1 MQSKEGITDATGVIA
16 DSAEQAALRVTRF
29 FETFGPNDLGHI
41 KDYYCKD
48 ALFKDPFNE
57 VQGVDAIAKIFSHMF
72 DALNQPRF
80 VITQKVQQGA
90 HCFVTWDFLFAMRQ
104 YQSDTT
110 QTIKGASH
118 LVFQLEEGVWR
129 IAVHRDYWDAAEEL
143 YEKLPLV
150 GALMRWLKKR
160 ANS

>member
-1 MQSKEGITDATGVIA
+1 MQTQEGTTHSSGLVA
-16 DSAEQAALRVTRF
+16 DSPEQAALRVAQF
-29 FETFGPNDLGHI
+29 FETLRPNDLVRI

-57 VQGVDAIAKIFSHMF
+57 VQGVDAIAQIFSHMF
-72 DALNQPRF
+72 DALKQPRF
-80 VITQKVQQGA
+80 VITQKIQEGE

-104 YQSDTT
+104 YQPDTT
-110 QTIKGASH
+110 QTIRGASH
-118 LVFQLEEGVWR
+118 LVFRLEDGVWR

-143 YEKLPLV
+143 YEKLPVV
-150 GALMRWLKKR
+150 GTLMRWLKKR

>member
-1 MQSKEGITDATGVIA
+1 MPAQDITDSKDMAPDTP
-16 DSAEQAALRVTRF
+16 EQAASRVVQF
-29 FETFGPNDLGHI
+29 FETLGPHDVVRI
-41 KDYYCKD
+41 KDFYCAD

-57 VQGVDAIAKIFSHMF
+57 VQGVDAIAPIFSHMF
-72 DALNQPRF
+72 DALVEPRF
-80 VITQKVQQGA
+80 VITQQVQQGA

-104 YQSDTT
+104 FQPETT
-110 QTIKGASH
+110 QTIRGASH
-118 LVFQLEEGVWR
+118 MVFRLEDGVWR

-143 YEKLPLV
+143 YEKLPVV

>member
-1 MQSKEGITDATGVIA
+1 M
-16 DSAEQAALRVTRF
+16 
-29 FETFGPNDLGHI
+29 
-41 KDYYCKD
+41 
-48 ALFKDPFNE
+48 
-57 VQGVDAIAKIFSHMF
+57 QGVDAIAKIFSHMF

-80 VITQKVQQGA
+80 VITQKVQQGT

-104 YQSDTT
+104 YQADTT

-118 LVFQLEEGVWR
+118 LVFQLEEGLWR

-143 YEKLPLV
+143 YEKLPVL